1 MRIAYYVNDYPV
13 REIKAY
19 TAKTGYRKH
28 KDKHFIYETPDA
40 CLFVEYELQP
50 TGYGKKP
57 LLICPRCRNRR
68 SKLYHA
74 GHFVFCRSCLPAV
87 NPYRARQNSTKQG
100 SDHII
105 YLMERLAKK
114 SGVDYFELSDFIAE
128 NWIEIDKRP
137 RYMRKAT
144 FADIVGRLTLLDE
157 LRCCCLWGKYVGRGS
172 TVEKWELRYICK
184 APPVDLMGIDL
195 YRDIIE
201 LAEEVYRVPI
211 KDRLL
216 ARQ

>member
-1 MRIAYYVNDYPV
+1 MIRANYVNDYPV

-19 TAKTGYRKH
+19 TAKTGYRCLGENS
-28 KDKHFIYETPDA
+28 FIYETPEANELIIDY
-40 CLFVEYELQP
+40 VLQP
-50 TGYGKKP
+50 TGFGKKP
-57 LLICPRCRNRR
+57 LLICPRCGRRR
-68 SKLYHA
+68 SKLYY
-74 GHFVFCRSCLPAV
+74 GGVFVFCRSCV
-87 NPYRARQNSTKQG
+87 NINPYHGIQNNTKQG
-100 SDHII
+100 SDYIAYI
-105 YLMERLAKK
+105 MDRLAKRN
-114 SGVDYFELSDFIAE
+114 GIDYFTISNFLSV
-128 NWIEIDKRP
+128 NWIEIDNRP

-157 LRCCCLWGKYVGRGS
+157 LRCLCLWGKYVGRGS